1 MNKVMQ
7 ILLVLLISV
16 AASNT
21 FAAAK
26 ASDSI
31 TAVDPYVRAVAPGQ
45 TVSAAFMHLSNSSA
59 DPISVVNATS
69 PVSKVVE
76 LHAHVH
82 EGGMMKMRRIDNI
95 DVPANGKTI
104 LEPGGL
110 HIMLI
115 GLHNPLEID
124 QKVSITLEFSDGSS
138 QTLEA
143 PVRKIMMKGMMKG
156 MKH

>member
-1 MNKVMQ
+1 MNKIMQ
-7 ILLVLLISV
+7 IVFIMLISV
-16 AASNT
+16 LSSNT

-26 ASDSI
+26 ASESI
-31 TAVDPYVRAVAPGQ
+31 TVIDPYVRAVAPGQ
-45 TVSAAFMHLSNSSA
+45 TVSAAFMQLENGSA
-59 DPISVVNATS
+59 EALSVVNATS
-69 PVSKVVE
+69 TVSKVVE
-76 LHAHVH
+76 LHSHVH

-95 DVPANGKTI
+95 DVPANGKAV

-115 GLHNPLEID
+115 GLHDELQLD

-138 QTLEA
+138 KTIEA
-143 PVRKIMMKGMMKG
+143 PVRKIMMQGMMKG